1 MTLDSPRGHN
11 ALPRLLLIAAGWA
24 VTIAT
29 SPPPPEPVETA
40 SVDVT
45 LAAGPSAPSTAVIEV
60 AFLGAF
66 IGQSKFVC
74 AFVPDGADQDGRL
87 SDIGVTMEA
96 VTLDPDVALVPRAT
110 SLTEVASG
118 EITTWDLDAC
128 AELTCTQDPCGGRLA
143 ITLVDVGDPSATP
156 PPDPGRL
163 EPLALQLV
171 VVVDAEPGALPGEA
185 SVTLVETQP

>member
-45 LAAGPSAPSTAVIEV
+45 LAAGPSAPSTAVIAV

-96 VTLDPDVALVPRAT
+96 VTLDPDVALVPRAV
-110 SLTEVASG
+110 SLMEVPTG
-118 EITTWDLDAC
+118 EVTTRDLSAC
-128 AELTCTQDPCGGRLA
+128 AEVTCTQEPCGGRLA
-143 ITLVDVGDPSATP
+143 LTLVDLGDPIATP
-156 PPDPGRL
+156 PPDPRRL
-163 EPLALQLV
+163 DPLALQFV
-171 VVVDAEPGALPGEA
+171 VAVNAEPGALPGET
-185 SVTLVETQP
+185 SVSLVETLP

>member
-60 AFLGAF
+60 AFLG
-66 IGQSKFVC
+66 VHW
-74 AFVPDGADQDGRL
+74 P
-87 SDIGVTMEA
+87 E
-96 VTLDPDVALVPRAT
+96 
-110 SLTEVASG
+110 
-118 EITTWDLDAC
+118 
-128 AELTCTQDPCGGRLA
+128 
-143 ITLVDVGDPSATP
+143 
-156 PPDPGRL
+156 
-163 EPLALQLV
+163 
-171 VVVDAEPGALPGEA
+171 
-185 SVTLVETQP
+185 

>member
-1 MTLDSPRGHN
+1 MPLDSLRGH

-29 SPPPPEPVETA
+29 SPPPPEPVEMA

-60 AFLGAF
+60 AFSGAF
-66 IGQSKFVC
+66 IDQRKYVC
-74 AFVPDGADQDGRL
+74 AFATEGADRDGRL
-87 SDIGVTMEA
+87 SQVGVSHQA
-96 VTLDPDVALVPRAT
+96 VALDPGVALVSGVT

-118 EITTWDLDAC
+118 QVTTWALRAC

-143 ITLVDVGDPSATP
+143 LTLVDLADPTATP
-156 PPDPGRL
+156 H
-163 EPLALQLV
+163 
-171 VVVDAEPGALPGEA
+171 A
-185 SVTLVETQP
+185 S